1 MAEGLVGSK
10 PNKDAL
16 VIGCQEMDPLIVIVI
31 VVVVIIS
38 VIIVPLSDF
47 IEIQQ
52 IQPNKDGHAVCKWIS
67 SFSRSSAC
75 FSFILI
81 SHFKGVGLTS
91 LRLESHFVCSASHIS
106 RAASHSSRIASH
118 ITRVA
123 SHISRVASKAVFPL

>member
-38 VIIVPLSDF
+38 VIIAPLSDF

-52 IQPNKDGHAVCKWIS
+52 IQGCPRHRLSVNGSPHCPHHQHV
-67 SFSRSSAC
+67 
-75 FSFILI
+75 
-81 SHFKGVGLTS
+81 S
-91 LRLESHFVCSASHIS
+91 L
-106 RAASHSSRIASH
+106 
-118 ITRVA
+118 
-123 SHISRVASKAVFPL
+123 VF